1 MTSVSIFEAK
11 ANLSKYVSSVASGE
25 ESYIII
31 MKNGKPVAKLVPF
44 DKDTDSR
51 IGMAKG
57 RLPALNSLEE
67 FNSIDV
73 ASDFCAGESLL

>member
-31 MKNGKPVAKLVPF
+31 MKNGKPVAKLVPL